1 MVQFG
6 IGEDTLQPPSISIP
20 TKVYRDANGNF
31 TSSVTDVVIC
41 PIVKGSIVDIDAFQY
56 FLKLIY
62 KSVLKQESD
71 DSPIAWDT
79 ALSNIPF
86 LLISHYSWTQF
97 QQELLCR
104 TAFEAMKLKHFVI
117 LPSSLA
123 NSFAYGSLQ
132 NCLIIDIG
140 KFHTDVVPIMDYTP
154 LTCFI
159 RQITSGGNSIN
170 KNLQRALPNLT
181 ESQIEDLKRSD
192 IYEILSQDIMDQ
204 YAIDNED
211 DEEGTLDVA
220 TIVTSGRDT
229 REILE
234 ERERNKNKEK
244 LDNSKLETNDF
255 FDTDG
260 NRITVS
266 RQRFTGYEDL
276 LKDVSKAVG
285 QAMSQIDDIT
295 KLKAMW
301 ENVIIVGGTSHIKGF
316 REALLSQ
323 LLKDHIVSE
332 PEEELYKREVDA
344 AAKLDSKQKKIGK
357 VSTAPIL
364 NQIEYVQP
372 PTTIMTPKFPEYFS
386 EWKKIGFADITFL
399 GAQILTK
406 QVFGHS
412 NNSFYVTREKYDEL
426 GPEAIWEVSF

>member
-1 MVQFG
+1 
-6 IGEDTLQPPSISIP
+6 
-20 TKVYRDANGNF
+20 
-31 TSSVTDVVIC
+31 
-41 PIVKGSIVDIDAFQY
+41 
-56 FLKLIY
+56 
-62 KSVLKQESD
+62 
-71 DSPIAWDT
+71 
-79 ALSNIPF
+79 
-86 LLISHYSWTQF
+86 
-97 QQELLCR
+97 
-104 TAFEAMKLKHFVI
+104 
-117 LPSSLA
+117 
-123 NSFAYGSLQ
+123 
-132 NCLIIDIG
+132 
-140 KFHTDVVPIMDYTP
+140 
-154 LTCFI
+154 
-159 RQITSGGNSIN
+159 
-170 KNLQRALPNLT
+170 
-181 ESQIEDLKRSD
+181 
-192 IYEILSQDIMDQ
+192 MDQ